1 MNTQSLLTSRPED
14 SPKIYAFIYPDV
26 PSHKG
31 YIKIGYTTRS
41 VRKRVRE
48 ITCTSGIKYRIILTD
63 SAMRPDGSVF
73 RDSDIHAVLKHNG
86 FTQHPQGREWFRCTL
101 DDVKRA
107 VSAVRNREI
116 TLTERL
122 STFTMRGEQT
132 MAVRKTQ
139 EYFTHAEQRPPKFLW
154 NAKMRFGKTFAAYQ
168 LCKRMNFTKILVL
181 TFKPAVESAWSN
193 DIRTHKDFKGWQF
206 ISNHTAELHGLKI
219 DKEFSCADM
228 SKPVVVF
235 GSFQDLLGTNDNGG
249 IKAKNEFIHITNWD
263 IVIFDEYHFGAWREN
278 ARKLFTFDD
287 EEDADFDPETYKR
300 SENANTCSESSLPI
314 TAKHYLYLSGTP
326 FRALNNGEFIE
337 EQIYSWTYSDE
348 QKAKY
353 NWRGPDNPYEAMP
366 KMIMMTYQIPESI
379 RRIAMQGEFDSFD
392 LNVFFSAENDRF
404 VYEEEVRKWL
414 LLIRGAYLPFEHDA
428 MKLGKDKRP
437 PMPYSDSRL
446 LRSLN
451 HTLWFMPDVASCRAM
466 HELLVS
472 DAFFKD
478 YRIILCA
485 GNECGNGID
494 ALPPVRE
501 AISEDSLNT
510 RTITLSCGKL
520 TTGVTVP
527 QWTGIFMLRNLKSP
541 ETYFQAAFRV
551 QSSWTAEDEE
561 GRQIILKPE
570 CYVFDF
576 ALDRALKQIA
586 DYSCRLN
593 IHETD
598 PEKKVEEFMK
608 FLPVLAFDGAS
619 MREINASD
627 VLDFTLAGTSA
638 VLLARRWES
647 ALLVNVDNETLSRL
661 KNDPETLEAVMK
673 ITAFRNLNKDIDTI
687 INRTDHINNM
697 RNDGKTS
704 HTKEISAEEKA
715 NRALRK
721 EIQEK
726 LLKFITRVPAFM
738 YLTDNREKTLYDVIT
753 QIAPELFRR
762 VTGLTIADFK
772 RMCNLGLFNAEM
784 INDAIYKFKR
794 YEDAS
799 LEYTGL
805 LKNETQIIGGFD
817 DKISREIFY
826 NKDY

>member
-1 MNTQSLLTSRPED
+1 MNTQSLLTSRPDD

-26 PSHKG
+26 PSHED

-48 ITCTSGIKYRIILTD
+48 ITKTSGLKYRIIFTA
-63 SAMRPDGSVF
+63 SAIRNDGSTF
-73 RDSDIHAVLKHNG
+73 RDSDVHAVLRHNK
-86 FTQHPQGREWFRCTL
+86 FPQHPQGREWFRCKL
-101 DDVKRA
+101 EDVKSA
-107 VSAVRNREI
+107 VEAVRNRELD
-116 TLTERL
+116 LTERIND
-122 STFTMRGEQT
+122 FTMRGEQAE
-132 MAVRKTQ
+132 AVSRTA

-168 LCKRMNFTKILVL
+168 LCRRMKFTKILVL
-181 TFKPAVESAWSN
+181 TFKPAVESAWSD
-193 DIRTHKDFKGWQF
+193 DIRTHVDFEGWQF
-206 ISNHTAELHGLKI
+206 ISNHTAQLHGLKI
-219 DKEFSCADM
+219 DDEFSRAD
-228 SKPVVVF
+228 KRRTVVVF

-249 IKAKNEFIHITNWD
+249 IKAKNEFIHLTNWD

-278 ARKLFTFDD
+278 ARKLFVFDD
-287 EEDADFDPETYKR
+287 EEDADFDPEFYKK
-300 SENANTCSESSLPI
+300 SENANTCRESSLPI

-337 EQIYSWTYSDE
+337 EQIYNWTYSDE

-353 NWRGPDNPYEAMP
+353 NWSGPDNPYEAMP

-379 RRIAMQGEFDSFD
+379 RRIAMQGEFDGFD
-392 LNVFFSAENDRF
+392 LNEFFAADKGRF
-404 VYEEEVRKWL
+404 IHEDEVRKWL
-414 LLIRGAYLPFEHDA
+414 LLIRGAYLPFEHESL
-428 MKLGKDKRP
+428 KLGKENRP
-437 PMPYSDSRL
+437 PMPYTDSRL

-451 HTLWFMPDVASCRAM
+451 HTLWFLPNVGACRAM
-466 HELLVS
+466 SELLRS
-472 DAFFKD
+472 DAFFRD

-501 AISEDSLNT
+501 AIGDDPLNT

-527 QWTGIFMLRNLKSP
+527 QWSGIFMLRNLKSP

-551 QSSWTAEDEE
+551 QSAWTAEDED
-561 GRQIILKPE
+561 GGQVILKPE
-570 CYVFDF
+570 CYIFDF
-576 ALDRALKQIA
+576 ALERALKQVA

-598 PEKKVEEFMK
+598 PEKKIEEFMN
-608 FLPVLAFDGAS
+608 FLPVLAFDGAT
-619 MREINASD
+619 MKKFDASD
-627 VLDFTLAGTSA
+627 VLDMTLAGTSA

-661 KNDPETLEAVMK
+661 MNDPETLEAVMN
-673 ITAFRNLNKDIDTI
+673 ITAFRNLNKDIETI
-687 INRTDHINNM
+687 ITRTEHINKLKG
-697 RNDGKTS
+697 DGKTS
-704 HTKEISAEEKA
+704 HREEISAEEKA
-715 NRALRK
+715 NRKLRK

-738 YLTDNREKTLYDVIT
+738 YLTDDREKTLYDVIT
-753 QIAPELFRR
+753 QIAPGLFRK
-762 VTGLTIADFK
+762 VTGLTIADFE
-772 RMCNLGLFNAEM
+772 RMCNLGLFNAEL

-805 LKNETQIIGGFD
+805 LKNETQTIGGFD
-817 DKISREIFY
+817 ETISREVFY
-826 NKDY
+826 NKED